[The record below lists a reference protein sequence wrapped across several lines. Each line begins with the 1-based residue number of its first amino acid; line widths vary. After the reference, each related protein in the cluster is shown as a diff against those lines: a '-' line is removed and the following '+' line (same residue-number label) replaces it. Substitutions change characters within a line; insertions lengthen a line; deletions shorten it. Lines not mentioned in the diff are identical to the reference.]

1 MYAHVGLEVCLL
13 GELAAAELAAVR
25 VLLVLGP
32 VDPRVNL
39 KKKINTGI
47 LRNKYSDRSMD
58 VQLSLF

>member
-39 KKKINTGI
+39 
-47 LRNKYSDRSMD
+47 
-58 VQLSLF
+58 